1 MGSATL
7 RRSSPLCGWSGGQ
20 PRRVG
25 GLKLFRHFTVAHK
38 EIKLRI
44 IVCPR
49 WGFGRRDRKLRR
61 LFESAV
67 VVFPV
72 SQLGLRAGGRKR
84 RRRTAGAGA
93 GAAAAEDHDGRGRD
107 HRLRFVTTAEEQQRE
122 REWGYAGHPPSV
134 IVSNAA
140 FLRSAG
146 SRPPSLWHEN
156 GAWRLARSLFLS
168 VFLSVFISGEE

>member
-49 WGFGRRDRKLRR
+49 WGFGRRDRELRR

-84 RRRTAGAGA
+84 RRRTTGA